1 MTMKAS
7 TARQL
12 TLALAALA
20 ALAAT
25 PLAQARDKVSLLPL
39 EEAVRLGIQEGKLDG
54 SVKFYLSGAPT
65 PPGQGAALGEE
76 HVNRR
81 TSNGGKEPVFACHWA
96 ALSGLIALQDSAKA
110 RGANAVVDLH
120 SFFKEKTFKDP
131 VNFECYTGNM
141 MTGVTLK
148 GTYVRTA
155 P

>member
-1 MTMKAS
+1 MTIQTT
-7 TARQL
+7 TARRL
-12 TLALAALA
+12 TLALAAAA
-20 ALAAT
+20 ALCAT
-25 PLAQARDKVSLLPL
+25 PLAQARDQLSLLPL
-39 EEAVRLGIQEGKLDG
+39 EEAVRLGLQEGKLDG

-65 PPGQGAALGEE
+65 PEQQGAPLGQE

-81 TSNGGKEPVFACHWA
+81 TNNPGKEPVFACHWA
-96 ALSGLIALQDSAKA
+96 ALSGLMTLQDNAKA

-131 VNFECYTGNM
+131 VNFECYRGSM
-141 MTGVTLK
+141 LTGVSLK